1 MNDQDLFAQALLD
14 PNIAPPLQI
23 YAGNPAKA
31 ELRFNIYRNNVMA
44 SLCVALAD
52 TFPVFVQLV
61 GLDFFNASA
70 RAFIRQQSKRSPLL
84 TWIGTDFADFIA
96 AFEHTASMPWLADV
110 ARIEFARLQ
119 ALHATNTIEMNH
131 DVLQALVQ
139 KPLSL
144 PNTGVFF
151 REGLAVLES
160 PFSAYSIWSAH
171 QDHSDLSKVNVSQ
184 AEACLIYRNGHRVV
198 TTILTLSQAV
208 FITALL
214 RAKTFGEAQKLAL
227 ADDPEFQLSSSF
239 LILIQARALS
249 GLRQ

>member
-14 PNIAPPLQI
+14 PSIAPPTRI
-23 YAGNPAKA
+23 CTSNPAKA
-31 ELRFNIYRNNVMA
+31 QSRFNIYRNNVVA
-44 SLCVALAD
+44 SLSAALAD
-52 TFPVFVQLV
+52 TFPVVVRLV

-70 RAFIRQQSKRSPLL
+70 RAFIRQQSNRSPLL
-84 TWIGTDFADFIA
+84 TWIGADFPDFIA

-119 ALHATNTIEMNH
+119 ALHAANTIEMNH

-144 PNTGVFF
+144 PDTGVFF
-151 REGLAVLES
+151 REGLAVLTS
-160 PFSAYSIWSAH
+160 PFSAYSIWFAH
-171 QDHSDLSKVNVSQ
+171 QDHSDISQINVSQ
-184 AEACLIYRNGHRVV
+184 AEACLIYRNGHNVV
-198 TTILTLSQAV
+198 TTILTASQAV

-214 RAKTFGEAQKLAL
+214 RAKTFGEAQKLAR